1 MVDALYPWQ
10 TDVARDA
17 LARRSTWPHG
27 LLLTGPQGIGKR
39 ALAMHFARALLCE
52 RPQPDGGACGTCAS
66 CGYVKAGQHPDLRI
80 LELVEVD
87 EEGEAKPLAEIKIDS
102 VRDLTAWSLLTSHRG
117 IAKVGIVDPAEAL
130 NIAAANALLKT
141 LEEPPPSTFF
151 VLVTHHAWQ
160 VLPTLRSRCL
170 RLAAPRPSR
179 DQATSWLAA
188 QGVASPDAVLAQ
200 AGGAPLAALRLADPA
215 WQEERGV
222 WLAAL
227 AKPASLPAVALAS
240 RVEAGARDERR
251 DRLTLAIDWLAAWT
265 SDLARVAAGGLPM
278 RNPDF
283 ADALLA
289 LAPSVARTRALS
301 LSSDARGAAGAG
313 NASAAAAPRRRVAA
327 PRLPRALRLNETI
340 PTLASLSFGVAAP

>member
-1 MVDALYPWQ
+1 MVDALFPWQ
-10 TDVARDA
+10 VDAAHEA
-17 LARRSTWPHG
+17 LARRGTWPHG
-27 LLLTGPQGIGKR
+27 LLLTGSRGIGKR

-52 RPQPDGGACGTCAS
+52 RPQPDGSACGACPS
-66 CGYVKAGQHPDLRI
+66 CGYVNAGQHPVLRV

-87 EEGEAKPLAEIKIDS
+87 DEGEAKALAEIKIEA

-130 NIAAANALLKT
+130 NISAANALLKT

-151 VLVTHHAWQ
+151 ILVSHQPGQ
-160 VLPTLRSRCL
+160 VAPTLRSRCL
-170 RLAAPRPSR
+170 RLVAPRPSR
-179 DQATSWLAA
+179 EQAVAWVAA
-188 QGVASPDAVLAQ
+188 QVVANADAVLAQ

-227 AKPASLPAVALAS
+227 AKPASLPTVALAA
-240 RVEAGARDERR
+240 RVEAGPKDERR

-265 SDLARVAAGGLPM
+265 SDLARVAAGGTAT

-283 ADALLA
+283 ADSLQA
-289 LAPSVARTRALS
+289 LAPSVAQPALFRYHRSLAEQRALVTHP
-301 LSSDARGAAGAG
+301 LQ
-313 NASAAAAPRRRVAA
+313 
-327 PRLPRALRLNETI
+327 PRLVVE
-340 PTLASLSFGVAAP
+340 SLLLGYRELFL

>member
-1 MVDALYPWQ
+1 M
-10 TDVARDA
+10 
-17 LARRSTWPHG
+17 
-27 LLLTGPQGIGKR
+27 
-39 ALAMHFARALLCE
+39 
-52 RPQPDGGACGTCAS
+52 
-66 CGYVKAGQHPDLRI
+66 
-80 LELVEVD
+80 
-87 EEGEAKPLAEIKIDS
+87 
-102 VRDLTAWSLLTSHRG
+102 
-117 IAKVGIVDPAEAL
+117 
-130 NIAAANALLKT
+130 
-141 LEEPPPSTFF
+141 
-151 VLVTHHAWQ
+151 
-160 VLPTLRSRCL
+160 PTLRSRCL

-215 WQEERGV
+215 RQEERGV

-289 LAPSVARTRALS
+289 LAPSVAEPALFRYHRTLAEQRALVTHP
-301 LSSDARGAAGAG
+301 LQ
-313 NASAAAAPRRRVAA
+313 
-327 PRLPRALRLNETI
+327 PRLVAE
-340 PTLASLSFGVAAP
+340 SLLLGYRELFA